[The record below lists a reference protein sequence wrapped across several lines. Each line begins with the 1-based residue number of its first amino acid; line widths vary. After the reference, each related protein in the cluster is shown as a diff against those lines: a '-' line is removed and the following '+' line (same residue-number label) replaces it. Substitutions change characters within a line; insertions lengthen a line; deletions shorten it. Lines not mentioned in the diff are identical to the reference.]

1 MTLLTIESSRKR
13 YISMSQMI
21 WLTGLSGSGKS
32 TLAEALRPLIENS
45 YILDGDVLRK
55 GINQDLQFREED
67 RLEVGRRIGEIGKI
81 LLDAN
86 LNVIVASISPYRSTR
101 DKVRSLIGD
110 SYMEVYVQCPL
121 EVCEKRDPKGLYKQA
136 RAGQIKHFTGID
148 SPYEEPIRPD
158 VILETDKLS
167 LDECVS
173 KIIQYKS
180 PMQIR
185 EVSGGMGIWDSPE
198 I

>member
-1 MTLLTIESSRKR
+1 
-13 YISMSQMI
+13 MSQMI

-32 TLAEALRPLIENS
+32 TLAEELRPLIANS
-45 YILDGDVLRK
+45 YILDGDTLRR
-55 GINQDLQFREED
+55 GINQDLQFSEAD

-110 SYMEVYVQCPL
+110 CYMEVYVQCSL
-121 EVCEKRDPKGLYKQA
+121 EVCEERDPKGLYKQA
-136 RAGQIKHFTGID
+136 RAGQIKQFTGID
-148 SPYEEPIRPD
+148 SPYEEPIRPE
-158 VILETDKLS
+158 VIVETDKLS
-167 LDECVS
+167 LDECVL

-180 PMQIR
+180 LGQFR
-185 EVSGGMGIWDSPE
+185 EESGG
-198 I
+198 

>member
-1 MTLLTIESSRKR
+1 
-13 YISMSQMI
+13 MSQMI

>member
-1 MTLLTIESSRKR
+1 MTIQSILTIESSRKR
-13 YISMSQMI
+13 YVSMNQMI

-32 TLAEALRPLIENS
+32 TLAEELKNHIENC
-45 YILDGDVLRK
+45 YILDGDTLRR
-55 GINQDLQFREED
+55 GINQDLQFSEED

-110 SYMEVYVQCPL
+110 SYKEVYVQCPL
-121 EVCEKRDPKGLYKQA
+121 EVCEERDPKGLYKQA

-148 SPYEEPIRPD
+148 SPYEEPVSPD
-158 VILETDKLS
+158 VIVETDKFS

-173 KIIQYKS
+173 KILQHTS
-180 PMQIR
+180 A
-185 EVSGGMGIWDSPE
+185 MGRK
-198 I
+198 

>member
-1 MTLLTIESSRKR
+1 MRK
-13 YISMSQMI
+13 MI

-32 TLAEALRPLIENS
+32 TIAEALKQQIENS
-45 YILDGDVLRK
+45 YILDGDTLRK
-55 GINQDLQFREED
+55 GINSDLQFSEED

-110 SYMEVYVQCPL
+110 SYMEVYVQCSL

-136 RAGQIKHFTGID
+136 RAGLVKHFTGID
-148 SPYEEPIRPD
+148 SPYEVPVHPE
-158 VILETDKLS
+158 VIVETDKWS
-167 LDECVS
+167 VDECVS
-173 KIIQYKS
+173 KIMQYQS
-180 PMQIR
+180 ACVTLPLF
-185 EVSGGMGIWDSPE
+185 
-198 I
+198 